1 MPPCLS
7 KNFLYSVANKSKNV
21 FPLSTIN
28 DKYANIA
35 QETIM
40 YGERGQRFRVSIK
53 FSDADY
59 LATVYH
65 FNQRICIE
73 KFYHMEMD
81 GNFELYNMNMHMID
95 DFIDDFINELVKWK
109 YIDFYIYINYQHFHS
124 SIILKLLSTLKCKN
138 IKIITDQQVP
148 TSHLHI
154 FNNTEGVIINKESKY
169 PNAEFASIVP
179 YTLVISLQNMP
190 KLHTLFVISPQKTFR
205 LNRTLNRLNPKSP
218 GNKLKKGNLQTIYII
233 SATIMG
239 FSSYNGLYRVYL
251 EKNHINK
258 DPNYIGDKPDKF
270 RNITHLT
277 IKNCTLHG
285 MCSLD
290 YILEK
295 NGIFENIEH
304 LSLDVNFHFRFED
317 FTKMLII
324 LQDCNINNLYL
335 NGNTYSNY
343 KFEID
348 DFYKKHKKYMS
359 IYNINY

>member
-1 MPPCLS
+1 MPTCLS
-7 KNFLYSVANKSKNV
+7 KDFLYSVAKKSNNI

-59 LATVYH
+59 LAPVYH

-81 GNFELYNMNMHMID
+81 GNLELYNMNMHML
-95 DFIDDFINELVKWK
+95 DDFINGLVKWK
-109 YIDFYIYINYQHFHS
+109 YIDFYIYINYEHFLS
-124 SIILKLLSTLKCKN
+124 SIVLKLLSSLKCKN
-138 IKIITDQQVP
+138 IKVITQQHVP
-148 TSHLHI
+148 NSYLQI
-154 FNNTEGVIINKESKY
+154 FDNTEGVIINKENKH

-190 KLHTLFVISPQKTFR
+190 KLHTLFVISPQKQFR

-277 IKNCTLHG
+277 IKNCTLHES
-285 MCSLD
+285 CSLD
-290 YILEK
+290 YILSK
-295 NGIFENIEH
+295 NGIFENIEN
-304 LSLDVNFHFRFED
+304 LSLDVNFHFTYED
-317 FTKMLII
+317 FAKMLII

-343 KFEID
+343 ISEID
-348 DFYKKHKKYMS
+348 DFDKTHKKYMS
-359 IYNINY
+359 IYNINYYD

>member
-53 FSDADY
+53 FSDGDY
-59 LATVYH
+59 LAPVYH
-65 FNQRICIE
+65 FNKIICIE
-73 KFYHMEMD
+73 KLYHMEMD

-95 DFIDDFINELVKWK
+95 DFIDDFINGLVKWK

-359 IYNINY
+359 IYNIT